1 MLNRFGL
8 FAQRSEQPWSR
19 EYSDAVAATGCHT
32 RTIGLGQRK
41 EVHMFCSIV
50 PPYLLRRLARLDDR
64 SLLPV
69 AEAAQRALARDAAMR
84 RNRNVKRA
92 QMPALPTLLPSQRI
106 RATGLNPTRQINDA
120 QNMERLPGIRV
131 RSEGGGPVEDVA
143 VNEAYDGLGS
153 TFELFADAY
162 QRNALDGRGG
172 ILRATVH
179 YGEDYDNAFWNGTRM
194 VFGDGDGRVFQRFT
208 KSLSVIGHELTHGIT
223 QHTTNLVYQGQ
234 PGALNESISDV
245 FAALVEQYKLGH
257 SADHASWL
265 IGEGLFTDQ
274 VSGDGLRS
282 LKAPGTAYDDDVLG
296 KDPQPATMADY
307 IDTTDDNGGVHLNSG
322 IPNHAFYRLASIL
335 GGNAWE
341 RAGLIW
347 YDTITGTEV
356 VADTDFAGFAA
367 ATESAAESRYGKDSE
382 ELKAVTAAWTEVG
395 VLE

>member
-1 MLNRFGL
+1 
-8 FAQRSEQPWSR
+8 
-19 EYSDAVAATGCHT
+19 
-32 RTIGLGQRK
+32 
-41 EVHMFCSIV
+41 MFCSIV

-131 RSEGGGPVEDVA
+131 RSEGDGPVEDVA

-245 FAALVEQYKLGH
+245 FAALVEQYKLRH